1 MVVFLRSGNRGAV
14 PHRTRIPEPVGEPF
28 GIHYPSGARR
38 AVAASS
44 DEELVRRWRAGD
56 EAAGREL
63 LARDEAVLRKRARR
77 RLPRPL
83 RRKVSESDVVQ
94 ETLAAVAGGLVGF
107 EDRGAGSY
115 RAWLLQI
122 LDHKLADQERRW
134 LHTAK
139 RDARRELS
147 PPASGPPEDGQPRSR
162 LPTPSEE
169 AIRAEARE
177 RLEANLALLD
187 PEDAAV
193 LRWVHQESLP
203 FEEVGRRTG
212 RSADAARKHYGR
224 AVQRLA
230 RAMKASSPGAAP

>member
-1 MVVFLRSGNRGAV
+1 VTG
-14 PHRTRIPEPVGEPF
+14 
-28 GIHYPSGARR
+28 
-38 AVAASS
+38 SS
-44 DEELVRRWRAGD
+44 DEDLVRQWRGGD

-63 LARDEAVLRKRARR
+63 LSRHTALLEKRARR

-94 ETLAAVAGGLVGF
+94 ETLAAVAGGLGDF
-107 EDRGAGSY
+107 EDRGVGSY
-115 RAWLLQI
+115 RAWLLRI

-134 LHTAK
+134 LHTEK

-147 PPASGPPEDGQPRSR
+147 PPASGPAEDGQPRSR

-169 AIRAEARE
+169 AIRLETQE
-177 RLEANLALLD
+177 RLEAGLALLE

-212 RSADAARKHYGR
+212 RSPDAARKHYGR

-230 RAMKASSPGAAP
+230 RAMRASSPGGAVP